1 MTNRNINIMPIAG
14 SGLRFKRAGYQIFKP
29 LIKVKNTY
37 MFVKASKSFEKKDKW
52 IFILKKN
59 KFLIELKKI
68 IKKKFNKATII
79 TINKKTDGQ
88 ARTVFCANKKLD
100 ENKNIFVTSCD
111 TYIKFNKKEL
121 IEKLINNDFLVFIQ
135 KPTLFNVNNFNNFGW
150 VKINKEKILR
160 SSCKSKISSNPKK
173 DWVIVGAFVFK
184 NKKIFT
190 RILKKLFYS
199 KMKVNNEF
207 YLDSCI
213 EIAQKLKMNVS
224 FIKLKKSISWGTP
237 YELKKNF
244 FK

>member
-1 MTNRNINIMPIAG
+1 MPIAG

-59 KFLIELKKI
+59 KFLFELKKI

-79 TINKKTDGQ
+79 IINKKTDGQ

>member
-1 MTNRNINIMPIAG
+1 MPIGG
-14 SGLRFKRAGYQIFKP
+14 SGLRFKKAGYQTFKP

-79 TINKKTDGQ
+79 TISKKTDGQ
-88 ARTVFCANKKLD
+88 ARTVFYANKKLD
-100 ENKNIFVTSCD
+100 ENANIFVTSCD

-121 IEKLINNDFLVFIQ
+121 IEKLKSNDFLVFIQ
-135 KPTLFNVNNFNNFGW
+135 KPKLFNVNNFNNFGW
-150 VKINKEKILR
+150 VHINKKKILR

-173 DWVIVGAFVFK
+173 DWVIVGAFAFK
-184 NKKIFT
+184 NKKIFL

-199 KMKVNNEF
+199 KVKVNNEF

-237 YELKKNF
+237 QELKKNF
-244 FK
+244 YK